1 MNHLSPELKHCR
13 TWGVSQR
20 ALVINACLGG
30 PVQQGRGGPC
40 FLAGRSM
47 TRCRVGRGGPTRA
60 CRPKPFTLNV
70 EFTASQSPGVK
81 GGRLGA
87 LAYSGAGTALEVGVE
102 LSRAAELL
110 SGRPGAVLANFKTQ

>member
-1 MNHLSPELKHCR
+1 M
-13 TWGVSQR
+13 SQR

-40 FLAGRSM
+40 FLTGRSM
-47 TRCRVGRGGPTRA
+47 TAAGWGEGAPTRA
-60 CRPKPFTLNV
+60 CRPKPFTPNV

-87 LAYSGAGTALEVGVE
+87 LAYLGAGTALGVGVE

-110 SGRPGAVLANFKTQ
+110 SGRPGAMLANFKTQ